1 MTLPRTLIAWVAP
14 LILAGCGAAPAPDLH
29 AAFRSIQE
37 HEAVIARQA
46 PSAEACEADAPC
58 PAAEAVCAAAASI
71 CGIATEIDDADARA
85 RCELARRRCE
95 ARR

>member
-1 MTLPRTLIAWVAP
+1 VTLPRTLIALLLLGLV
-14 LILAGCGAAPAPDLH
+14 GCGAAPAPDLH
-29 AAFRSIQE
+29 AAFRRIQE

-46 PSAEACEADAPC
+46 PDAEACPPDTPC

-71 CGIATEIDDADARA
+71 CSIAIEVDDPDARA

-95 ARR
+95 VRQ